1 MSTRPSGCGWSST
14 WTGSTNRGRCPGG
27 WPRSPCNESL
37 RYLQKRNRTVP
48 ADPRE
53 SPVFER
59 DDESPD
65 LIEELMATERHSAL
79 VDALLELPDD
89 RRALLLLL
97 TEDPAPSY
105 AEISRRTGIP
115 VGSIGPTRARAIDQ
129 LRKSRALRHLTPPAP
144 DGRTP

>member
-1 MSTRPSGCGWSST
+1 M
-14 WTGSTNRGRCPGG
+14 
-27 WPRSPCNESL
+27 
-37 RYLQKRNRTVP
+37 
-48 ADPRE
+48 
-53 SPVFER
+53 FER

-65 LIEELMATERHSAL
+65 LIEALMTTERHSAL
-79 VDALLELPDD
+79 VDALLELPED

-105 AEISRRTGIP
+105 AEISQRTGIP